1 MKQILKHMLDNLFV
15 GLLYLGMIVFPL
27 FIVLNILNVCDFE
40 SGLVNLIAIF
50 FSVVFTIACRLAARE
65 ARHCHSHGRLF
76 LFN

>member
-40 SGLVNLIAIF
+40 SGLVNLVAIF

-65 ARHCHSHGRLF
+65 ARHCHSRGNLF
-76 LFN
+76 LFD